1 MNNFFNRDSEA
12 QALYCD
18 VYVTCAHIDDFF
30 SVRAVLRSSK
40 DNKDFRIRLKRE
52 FTHWY
57 MCNCQGTE
65 LRRTRIIIK
74 QCERIEETPKPGS
87 QHLVIMLRQRGVGC
101 PLPHV
106 QSGGH
111 IEMNSNTQLRTP
123 RAELPDWAVGIHA
136 RITSSS
142 HLMWQNRN
150 TLVVTKS
157 P

>member
-1 MNNFFNRDSEA
+1 MVIT
-12 QALYCD
+12 D
-18 VYVTCAHIDDFF
+18 VASTA
-30 SVRAVLRSSK
+30 ASS
-40 DNKDFRIRLKRE
+40 RLTKKCKLIAYEDR
-52 FTHWY
+52 
-57 MCNCQGTE
+57 
-65 LRRTRIIIK
+65 
-74 QCERIEETPKPGS
+74 
-87 QHLVIMLRQRGVGC
+87 C

-106 QSGGH
+106 QSGRY
-111 IEMNSNTQLRTP
+111 IEMNSNTQLRMP